1 MKFSASYNFN
11 PVTGQSAMSHQ
22 TVVDIIER
30 SMSDLTFAHR
40 FKSDPESVLQ
50 EYDDLTT
57 EETEAL
63 KSGNQNKLNQIVE
76 KRANGIQIAGIV
88 LPSSEA

>member
-1 MKFSASYNFN
+1 MKISSNYNINRF
-11 PVTGQSAMSHQ
+11 THQFAMSHQ

-40 FKSDPESVLQ
+40 FKSDPETILQ
-50 EYDDLTT
+50 EYDDLTK
-57 EETEAL
+57 EEAKAL
-63 KSGNQNKLNQIVE
+63 KSGNQNKLNEIVE